1 MIIHT
6 ECTGRRLDDSNFH
19 ACLEVLVAL
28 IDSAKQTIDVGT
40 PGFSSW
46 SKCSPFAGK
55 NATCGEVSEAPRP
68 GRMEARGAT

>member
-1 MIIHT
+1 
-6 ECTGRRLDDSNFH
+6 
-19 ACLEVLVAL
+19 VAL